1 MNKYL
6 LLSLFI
12 LSLCLQSCSS
22 NKTLTLTP
30 EQFKRVSTNVFEE
43 DFDLVYKAALSLLT
57 NKQFIIA
64 HTDKESGVI
73 SAERRTN
80 GKVGFWSELLENEV
94 QRNYLT
100 RASVLITRI
109 DEKRT
114 EVRILLYMSKTAYY
128 EQRPQAEYSED
139 NSSLVNFL
147 NIMLSSNHS
156 SPVTSGDTITR
167 PQTYYEWFEI
177 LKEEIKNIKE
187 KYQ

>member
-30 EQFKRVSTNVFEE
+30 EQFKRVSTNIFEE

-57 NKQFIIA
+57 NKQFIIT
-64 HTDKESGVI
+64 HTDKESGII

-80 GKVGFWSELLENEV
+80 GKVGFWSELLDNEV

-109 DEKRT
+109 DEKKT
-114 EVRILLYMSKTAYY
+114 EVRILLYMSKTVYY

-139 NSSLVNFL
+139 SSFLANFL
-147 NIMLSSNHS
+147 NLMQNGSHS
-156 SPVTSGDTITR
+156 SPVTSGDTITHPLTH
-167 PQTYYEWFEI
+167 PQTYYE
-177 LKEEIKNIKE
+177 
-187 KYQ
+187 

>member
-1 MNKYL
+1 
-6 LLSLFI
+6 
-12 LSLCLQSCSS
+12 
-22 NKTLTLTP
+22 
-30 EQFKRVSTNVFEE
+30 
-43 DFDLVYKAALSLLT
+43 
-57 NKQFIIA
+57 
-64 HTDKESGVI
+64 
-73 SAERRTN
+73 
-80 GKVGFWSELLENEV
+80 
-94 QRNYLT
+94 
-100 RASVLITRI
+100 
-109 DEKRT
+109 
-114 EVRILLYMSKTAYY
+114 MSKTAYY